1 MDTPIFSIEQLGS
14 LTKPETEAKDEG
26 KQQNNQ
32 QQQEQAAEKGEQQ
45 TSPDNK
51 ADNKSD
57 AVDNKD
63 EHKNNEQQ
71 PQQVD
76 IEAVV
81 EERIKQLKES
91 GEFIDKSTYEQSLA
105 EREIKNDLIKKLAE
119 LDKGTGKVNK
129 DFLRQ
134 YLTDWDS
141 YDVSNSKQASSLL
154 VNKLMQKEG
163 YDKETAELELENK
176 YPMLFEED
184 PDTESKEYQRQVKLA
199 QHEAKQFIAENKKQ
213 QESLALSD
221 PEVLAETSREKV
233 IEDYEKQK
241 ISKQKEIFDAW
252 SDYSDLVVSNL
263 DKQTYEVGDN
273 KFDITFSEEEKQAVK
288 NLISN
293 TPKLPDLFFKE
304 GKLDE
309 AAYKKFIINGLMAD
323 KIIESIAKDAIAIGE
338 SKRFK
343 ETKSATT
350 TSTNI
355 IPTNGDKSKDLKAIL
370 SKHGIPV

>member
-14 LTKPETEAKDEG
+14 LTKPETETKDEG
-26 KQQNNQ
+26 KQQDNQ

-71 PQQVD
+71 SQQVD

>member
-14 LTKPETEAKDEG
+14 LTKPETETKDEG
-26 KQQNNQ
+26 KQQDNQ

-57 AVDNKD
+57 AVDNKN

-71 PQQVD
+71 SQQVD

-355 IPTNGDKSKDLKAIL
+355 IPTNGDKSKDVKAIL